1 MITRRMIYALL
12 TMIVICGESSAMR
25 KATVAALALVL
36 AAGGC
41 GAHQRPSGG
50 PVGVVAGFY
59 PLQYVAEQVGGDRVR
74 VTNLAQPG
82 AEPHDL
88 ELSPHQLASVADAG
102 VVIYLPGFQASL
114 DEAVAQEAP
123 ARAFDALSTVPLLTD
138 NGGRDPHV
146 WLDPTRLATIATAL
160 ADRLAAVDPAG
171 AAGYHARAAELGDR
185 LADLDQ
191 EYATALRSCER
202 RDIVVSHAA
211 FGYLADRYELRQVP
225 VAGLSPEVEPTPR
238 KLAAATQTARDSGA
252 TTIFFESLVSPAVAR
267 VVADSVGATT
277 AVLDPIEGLEP
288 GATGDYLSVMRD
300 NLATLGPALGCA

>member
-12 TMIVICGESSAMR
+12 TMIVICGESPAMR
-25 KATVAALALVL
+25 KAAGAALALAL
-36 AAGGC
+36 AVGGC
-41 GAHQRPSGG
+41 GGSRPTDEG
-50 PVGVVAGFY
+50 PVRVVAGFY
-59 PLQYVAEQVGGDRVR
+59 PLQFVAEQVGGDRVQ

-123 ARAFDALSTVPLLTD
+123 ARAFDALSAVPRLP
-138 NGGRDPHV
+138 NDPHV

-238 KLAAATQTARDSGA
+238 KLAAATRTARDSGA